1 MTQPQ
6 MAPDPLVRDVQRSQT
21 ATQITRVALTAIFV
35 AVGVALSRFYVP
47 VFGAK
52 AFPTQSFLNVVGAA
66 FLGPIYTVI
75 AAFVI
80 ALVRNAT
87 GLGTPLGYL
96 GSIVGA
102 LLAPLCYRAVLGKSS
117 AAGSGPSAGRQATVS
132 AGNPAPLRLVL
143 AVLAAAVGEIVG
155 TGVIAAIADA
165 AIVFP
170 AVEHKVVAL
179 TIFVTPF
186 LIAAVTGSVAAVVA
200 LLALFRAGL
209 RPGRSALLD

>member
-1 MTQPQ
+1 MEKPQ
-6 MAPDPLVRDVQRSQT
+6 LAPDPLVRDVQRSST

-117 AAGSGPSAGRQATVS
+117 TIGRQAGEGT
-132 AGNPAPLRLVL
+132 GNRTPLRLVL
-143 AVLAAAVGEIVG
+143 AVVAAVLGEIVG

-170 AVEHKVVAL
+170 AVDHKVVAL

-186 LIAAVTGSVAAVVA
+186 LIAAVTGGIAAGVA

>member
-1 MTQPQ
+1 MEKPQ
-6 MAPDPLVRDVQRSQT
+6 TAPDPQVRDVQRSQT

-35 AVGVALSRFYVP
+35 AVWVALSRFYVP

-75 AAFVI
+75 AAVVI

-102 LLAPLCYRAVLGKSS
+102 LLAPLCYRAVLGKSV
-117 AAGSGPSAGRQATVS
+117 ATGRQSVEG
-132 AGNPAPLRLVL
+132 AGNRTPLRLVL
-143 AVLAAAVGEIVG
+143 AVMAAALGEIVG

-165 AIVFP
+165 ALVFP
-170 AVEHKVVAL
+170 AVEHKAVAL
-179 TIFVTPF
+179 TIFVAPF
-186 LIAAVTGSVAAVVA
+186 LIAAVTGSIAAGVA